1 MGIRGDSS
9 WNVPEPAF
17 VLYKGEIVGYTIS
30 NDMSSR
36 PIEGENPLY
45 LPQAKVYDRCCAI
58 GPPIATPETAGNPQ
72 DLHMECAILRDGEE
86 VFHGQASTAQMSRCV
101 SDLADWL
108 QRRNPVPDMT
118 TVLMGTAI
126 VPPLDFTLR
135 PGDVVRI
142 TIEKLGTLQNTVV
155 EV

>member
-1 MGIRGDSS
+1 
-9 WNVPEPAF
+9 
-17 VLYKGEIVGYTIS
+17 
-30 NDMSSR
+30 
-36 PIEGENPLY
+36 
-45 LPQAKVYDRCCAI
+45 
-58 GPPIATPETAGNPQ
+58 
-72 DLHMECAILRDGEE
+72 MECAILRDGEE

-108 QRRNPVPDMT
+108 QRHNPVPDMT